1 MFAIQ
6 GNDKENQARRSRR
19 ISRAKRLKAEREK
32 AEREK
37 ANKNKELESCS

>member
-6 GNDKENQARRSRR
+6 ENNKENQAVRSRR
-19 ISRAKRLKAEREK
+19 VARAKRLKAEREK

-37 ANKNKELESCS
+37 TNKNKELESCS